1 MSLKVIVLN
10 FRIDGVLVD
19 VSYGRN
25 IMLSNSTVTVDI
37 QPKKKVVGDTDDPVV
52 VMVSFEFK
60 AGRKKIQYHFYYLS
74 KKFHTSVFFNH
85 NFSLFYYGILAQI
98 ADDMHLQNLI

>member
-10 FRIDGVLVD
+10 LRIDGMLVD

-52 VMVSFEFK
+52 VMISFEFK
-60 AGRKKIQYHFYYLS
+60 AGRRIINIITKKYNYYL
-74 KKFHTSVFFNH
+74 
-85 NFSLFYYGILAQI
+85 LFI
-98 ADDMHLQNLI
+98 